1 MDRTKAVEIQ
11 KHLLKAARAINR
23 AEAIIL
29 SLDRDDRVALV
40 TPLGSVVFALHFE
53 FLRAI
58 YKQHPDLQPQEK
70 GRRYVNTQRR
80 WKEIVLPES
89 ISENDLDAII
99 FSAVATQWLKVAMVI
114 SRALK
119 KCEERNLP
127 IDHEVIGVRIR
138 LLSETGR
145 LESQGDVRK
154 WGLSEVRLPAR

>member
-40 TPLGSVVFALHFE
+40 TPLGSVVFPLHFE
-53 FLRAI
+53 LLHAI
-58 YKQHPDLQPQEK
+58 YKQHPDLQPPAK
-70 GRRYVNTQRR
+70 GRRNVDTQRR

-89 ISENDLDAII
+89 VSENDLDAII
-99 FSAVATQWLKVAMVI
+99 FSSVATQWRKVAMVI
-114 SRALK
+114 SKVLK
-119 KCEERNLP
+119 EFEARNLP
-127 IDHEVIGVRIR
+127 IDHEVIGVRIG

-154 WGLSEVRLPAR
+154 WRFSEVRLKS

>member
-23 AEAIIL
+23 AEPIIF
-29 SLDRDDRVALV
+29 SLDQDDRVALA
-40 TPLGSVVFALHFE
+40 TPLENVVMALHFE
-53 FLRAI
+53 LLHAI
-58 YKQHPDLQPQEK
+58 YKQHPDLQPPAK
-70 GRRYVNTQRR
+70 GRRNVDTKRR

-89 ISENDLDAII
+89 VSENDLDAII
-99 FSAVATQWLKVAMVI
+99 LSAVATQWLKVAMVI

-127 IDHEVIGVRIR
+127 IDHEMIGVRIR
-138 LLSETGR
+138 FLSETGR

-154 WGLSEVRLPAR
+154 WRFSEVRLRS

>member
-11 KHLLKAARAINR
+11 RHLLKAARAINR
-23 AEAIIL
+23 AEAIIS
-29 SLDRDDRVALV
+29 SLDRDDRGALAN
-40 TPLGSVVFALHFE
+40 PLGNVVFPLHFE
-53 FLRAI
+53 LLHAI
-58 YKQHPDLQPQEK
+58 YKQHPDLRPPEK
-70 GRRYVNTQRR
+70 GRRNVDTQRR

-89 ISENDLDAII
+89 VSENDLDAII

-127 IDHEVIGVRIR
+127 IDDEVIGVRIR
-138 LLSETGR
+138 FLSETDR

-154 WGLSEVRLPAR
+154 WRFSEVRLPVR